1 MEDSGSPDL
10 GSNPRGTTNCV
21 ENYSSSVFLSA
32 VVGVALVTSD
42 MSPLNIENTMKA
54 AIGKVTN
61 ARIGNIEVNPTIRPI
76 GM

>member
-1 MEDSGSPDL
+1 
-10 GSNPRGTTNCV
+10 
-21 ENYSSSVFLSA
+21 
-32 VVGVALVTSD
+32 VALVTSD